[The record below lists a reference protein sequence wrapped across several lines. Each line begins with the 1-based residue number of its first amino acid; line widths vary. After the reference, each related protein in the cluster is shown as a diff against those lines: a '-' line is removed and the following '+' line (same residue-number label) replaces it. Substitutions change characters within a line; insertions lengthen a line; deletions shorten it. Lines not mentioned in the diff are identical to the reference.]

1 MTFKTAIA
9 LSGGVDSLVAA
20 ALLKDRG
27 HPLLGIHFTTGYDDA
42 PPDRMERIARQ
53 LGIPLEIVEVG
64 DLFRR
69 RVVDYF
75 IGAYREGRTPNPC
88 LVCNSVIKFGAVL
101 DVAERMGA
109 RRLATGHYARV
120 ETDGEGRFRLM
131 RGVDPDKDQSYFLAF
146 LSQAQLS
153 RAVFPLGGLTKAGV
167 RRLAGERGLV
177 PLDRRESQDVC
188 FIPSSCGRFLEEEG
202 GIAPHPGPI
211 ADAAGLI
218 LGTHP
223 GLHHFTVGQRRG
235 INCPASEPYYVLD
248 LDPRENRLVVGFK
261 SELPVD
267 RCRLS
272 GVRWIGSPPG
282 GAVRV
287 SVRIRYRHQAVPAV
301 FTPGEDGRGT
311 LVFDR
316 PEAAVTPGQGAVFY
330 SGEAVLGAGW
340 IERYR

>member
-27 HPLLGIHFTTGYDDA
+27 HTLLGIHFTTGYNDVS
-42 PPDRMERIARQ
+42 PDRIDQIARR
-53 LGIPLEIVEVG
+53 LEIPLEFVDVG
-64 DLFRR
+64 EPFRR
-69 RVVDYF
+69 KVIDYF
-75 IGAYREGRTPNPC
+75 IRSYREGKTPNPC

-101 DVAERMGA
+101 AEAERLGA
-109 RRLATGHYARV
+109 RLLATGHYARIQR
-120 ETDGEGRFRLM
+120 DGEGRCRMM

-167 RRLAGERGLV
+167 RRLAEERGLI
-177 PLDRRESQDVC
+177 PAKRRESQDVC
-188 FIPSSCGRFLEEEG
+188 FISSSCGRFLEQEG
-202 GIAPHPGPI
+202 GITPLPGPI
-211 ADAAGLI
+211 ADAAGRI

-235 INCPASEPYYVLD
+235 INCPASAPYYVLD
-248 LDPRENRLVVGFK
+248 LDPRKNRLVVGFK

-272 GVRWIGSPPG
+272 GVHWIVPPPESP
-282 GAVRV
+282 VRL

-301 FTPGEDGRGT
+301 FSPEEGGWGT
-311 LVFDR
+311 MVFDR

-330 SGEAVLGAGW
+330 SGELVLGGGW